1 MMRHLT
7 DEELLLDFYGEGSEA
22 DRARTGAHLEQ
33 CEKCRALD
41 QELRAVLIAVDT
53 APIAEPPSGFEREMW
68 ARIEPLLPVQQTR
81 RARWSFMMPRLAVA
95 ASIAVLVVAAFAA
108 GRIWDRQSQESPA
121 VADADSMVTER
132 LLRAEVED
140 HLERSQRMLVELV
153 NADYEIGAPVVGD
166 RTRAADLV
174 AAGRLYRRSA
184 LEVGDAEIGM
194 LLEDLERVLVE
205 VANGPADIAPEELAR
220 LRRRIDDQDLMFRVR
235 VVAREIRERG
245 WNRDEKADR

>member
-7 DEELLLDFYGEGSEA
+7 DEELLLDFYGEGSDD
-22 DRARTGAHLEQ
+22 DRTRTRAHLEQ
-33 CEKCRALD
+33 CRECRSLD
-41 QELRAVLIAVDT
+41 EELRAVLTAVDA
-53 APIAEPPSGFEREMW
+53 APITEPPSGFEREMW
-68 ARIEPLLPVQQTR
+68 ARVEPLLPVRQQTWR
-81 RARWSFMMPRLAVA
+81 MGWSGLMPRLAVA
-95 ASIAVLVVAAFAA
+95 ASIGVLLVAAFAA
-108 GRIWDRQSQESPA
+108 GRVWDRPA
-121 VADADSMVTER
+121 QRPPTAEVDDPMLIER

-153 NADYEIGAPVVGD
+153 NADVEVDALAGD
-166 RTRAADLV
+166 RARAADLV

-245 WNRDEKADR
+245 WSEGARE

>member
-1 MMRHLT
+1 MRHLT
-7 DEELLLDFYGEGSEA
+7 DEELLLDFYGEGTEV
-22 DRARTGAHLEQ
+22 DRMRVRAHLDQ
-33 CEKCRALD
+33 CDDCRALD
-41 QELRAVLIAVDT
+41 QELRAVLTAVET
-53 APIAEPPSGFEREMW
+53 APISEPPSGFEREMW
-68 ARIEPLLPVQQTR
+68 ARVEPLLPIRQTWPT
-81 RARWSFMMPRLAVA
+81 RWSVMMPRLAVA
-95 ASIAVLVVAAFAA
+95 ASVGVLLVSAFAA
-108 GRIWDRQSQESPA
+108 GRVWDRPSRGASAAANDDQVLS
-121 VADADSMVTER
+121 ER

-153 NADYEIGAPVVGD
+153 NADYDVGAAVVGD

-245 WNRDEKADR
+245 W

>member
-1 MMRHLT
+1 
-7 DEELLLDFYGEGSEA
+7 
-22 DRARTGAHLEQ
+22 
-33 CEKCRALD
+33 
-41 QELRAVLIAVDT
+41 
-53 APIAEPPSGFEREMW
+53 
-68 ARIEPLLPVQQTR
+68 
-81 RARWSFMMPRLAVA
+81 MMPRLAVA
-95 ASIAVLVVAAFAA
+95 ARIAVLVVAAFAA

>member
-7 DEELLLDFYGEGSEA
+7 DEELLLDFYGEGSDAE
-22 DRARTGAHLEQ
+22 RARARAHLEH
-33 CEKCRALD
+33 CEECRALD
-41 QELRAVLIAVDT
+41 QELRAVLNAVDT

-68 ARIEPLLPVQQTR
+68 ARIEPLLPVRQTWR
-81 RARWSFMMPRLAVA
+81 TRWSGMMPRLAVA

-108 GRIWDRQSQESPA
+108 GRIWDAPSRESSTAANGDP
-121 VADADSMVTER
+121 MVTER

-140 HLERSQRMLVELV
+140 HLDRSQRMLVELV
-153 NADYEIGAPVVGD
+153 NADYEVGAPAVGD
-166 RTRAADLV
+166 RARAADLV

-184 LEVGDAEIGM
+184 LQVGDAEIGM

-235 VVAREIRERG
+235 VVSREIRERG
-245 WNRDEKADR
+245 W

>member
-1 MMRHLT
+1 MRHLT
-7 DEELLLDFYGEGSEA
+7 DEELLLDFYEEGSA
-22 DRARTGAHLEQ
+22 VDRARMRAHLEQ
-33 CEKCRALD
+33 CEECRALD
-41 QELRAVLIAVDT
+41 QELRAVLTAVDS
-53 APIAEPPSGFEREMW
+53 APITDPPSGFERDMW
-68 ARIEPLLPVQQTR
+68 ARIEPLLPVQQTW

-95 ASIAVLVVAAFAA
+95 ASVGVLLVAAFAA
-108 GRIWDRQSQESPA
+108 GRVWDRPASESPA
-121 VADADSMVTER
+121 AENEQVVSER

-153 NADYEIGAPVVGD
+153 NADYEVGAPVVGD

-245 WNRDEKADR
+245 W